1 MEGVLRVEHENL
13 WNFWAKSSPPHPL
26 LCHLIDAGHVA
37 LSLMARGPYSR
48 LAEQMRSAT
57 VDADA
62 MSFEWLAYLVAM
74 HDLGKCDPEF
84 QSKGSADLVKPLI
97 AMGLDCTR
105 ADSRFRHEMAS
116 GMWVLQRLRRRDAWD
131 RATARTIAQ
140 ALRGHHGNFQARPQP
155 DDDERTDMWNRW
167 RERLD
172 DELRAVF
179 GNPPMGLQFRD
190 QSAAGLL
197 ITGLVVL
204 SDWIA
209 SSEELFPRDWH
220 GQSLAE
226 YVSQSRHQ
234 ADTAVRRLGLDDEAP
249 WTGRL
254 SFRAA
259 WPHLAEPRPIQRVCE
274 QLVESEV
281 PPGLT
286 LIEAPMGEGK
296 SEAAMYLAAA
306 WVARGLASGMYLA
319 LPTAATSN
327 QMHGRL
333 LAFLAGQGAGT
344 GSRVQLVHGMSHL
357 VDQQSPMRGPEVNDE
372 AAEASATD
380 DTTAVQWFHPHK
392 RSLLA
397 RFGVGTVDQALFA
410 ALNVKHG
417 FLRLFGLAGKVLIV
431 DEVHAYDAYMS
442 HVLRCLLEWARTL
455 NIPVIVLS
463 ATLPESRRRALV
475 QAYAPDVD
483 WPVKSPLA
491 TYPRITHVTPDNQ
504 VRELAVPGPVRT
516 AHVRVQLEV
525 GLLGDAPHIAQMV
538 VDRLRVVGG
547 CHAVV
552 VNTVDMA
559 QAVYDEVAHLLSEGK
574 GDPGILLRLFH
585 ARFLWEE
592 RQPIEHSVLAW
603 FGDRSLKAPEDPDYH
618 PRPERAILVATQ
630 VVEQSLD
637 LDFDELYTEMAPI
650 DLVLQRAGRVH
661 RHARGPR
668 PTGSDPVVHLFTPA
682 PNRADWKATEWV
694 YQPYLLWKTWR
705 VAERYRWWE
714 LPHDIPPLVEMVYG
728 PENIGDWETR
738 DADYRKLTDWEQ
750 KASEKAEQY
759 VIPSPEGFAFALAS
773 SSPVWSEDGD
783 ARSYLTAKT
792 RLVDH
797 SLRIA
802 LLEVDDLPDV
812 FGGARR
818 PSKGELQHLLA
829 RTVSV
834 PSSWLRGVTA
844 VDARH
849 PLEQASRW
857 LQGGVILRVDGE
869 VWRGRT
875 QDDREFAI
883 VNHPVYGVQRVWEGE
898 EPQDDELV

>member
-1 MEGVLRVEHENL
+1 MHMEHEGV
-13 WNFWAKSSPPHPL
+13 WNFWAKSEPPHPL
-26 LCHLIDAGHVA
+26 LCHMLDAGHVA
-37 LSLMARGPYSR
+37 LNLMARGPYSR
-48 LAEQMRSAT
+48 LAAQLRAVT
-57 VDADA
+57 VDADSL
-62 MSFEWLAYLVAM
+62 SFEWLGYVVAM

-84 QSKGSADLVKPLI
+84 QSKGSADLIQPLA

-105 ADSRFRHEMAS
+105 ADARFRHEMAS
-116 GMWVLQRLRRRDAWD
+116 GAWVLQSLVRRDAWK
-131 RATARTIAQ
+131 RTSARTIAQ
-140 ALRGHHGNFQARPQP
+140 ALRGHHGNFGPRDQP
-155 DDDERTDMWNRW
+155 DDDERTAMWNFW
-167 RERLD
+167 RQRLE

-179 GNPPMGLQFRD
+179 GNPPTGLQFRD

-220 GQSLAE
+220 GQSLAD
-226 YVSQSRHQ
+226 YVCQSREQ
-234 ADTAVRRLGLDDEAP
+234 ADAAVRRLGLDDDAP
-249 WTGRL
+249 WAGRL
-254 SFRAA
+254 SFRHA
-259 WPHLAEPRPIQRVCE
+259 WPHLSEPRPIQNACE

-281 PPGLT
+281 APGLT

-333 LAFLAGQGAGT
+333 QAFLAGQGADA
-344 GSRVQLVHGMSHL
+344 GSRVQLVHGMSSL
-357 VDQQSPMRGPEVNDE
+357 VDQQSPMRGPEINDE
-372 AAEASATD
+372 APAASAVD
-380 DTTAVQWFHPHK
+380 ADTTAVQWFHPHK

-442 HVLRCLLEWARTL
+442 QVLRCLLEWARAL

-475 QAYAPDVD
+475 EAYAPDVD
-483 WPVKSPLA
+483 WPAQSPLA

-516 AHVRVQLEV
+516 ACVRVHLEA
-525 GLLGDAPHIAQMV
+525 GLLGDARRIAETV
-538 VDRLRVVGG
+538 VDRLRAVGG

-559 QAVYDEVAHLLSEGK
+559 QAVYDEVVRLLDETDGE
-574 GDPGILLRLFH
+574 PAELLQLFH

-592 RQPIEHSVLAW
+592 RQPIENSVLAW
-603 FGDRSLKAPEDPDYH
+603 FGDRSLKAPKDPDYH

-637 LDFDELYTEMAPI
+637 LDFDELYTELAPI
-650 DLVLQRAGRVH
+650 DLLLQRAGRVH
-661 RHARGPR
+661 RHARGLR
-668 PTGSDPVVHLFTPA
+668 PTGSDPVVHLFTPD
-682 PNRADWKATEWV
+682 PDRPDWKATEWV

-705 VAERYRWWE
+705 AAERHRVWD
-714 LPHDIPPLVEMVYG
+714 LPHDIPRLVEMVYG
-728 PENIGDWETR
+728 PEDIGSWATR
-738 DADYRKLTDWEQ
+738 DADARQLADWEQ

-759 VIPSPEGFAFALAS
+759 VIPSPKGSEFALAS
-773 SSPVWSEDGD
+773 GSSVWSEDGD

-797 SLRIA
+797 STRIA
-802 LLEVDDLPDV
+802 LLEGDDLAGV
-812 FGGARR
+812 LGGTRR
-818 PSKGELQHLLA
+818 PSKAELQQLLA

-834 PSSWLRGVTA
+834 PGSWLRGVTA
-844 VDARH
+844 ADDSH
-849 PLEQASRW
+849 PLEQAGRW
-857 LQGGVILRVDGE
+857 LPGGAILRVDDG

-875 QDDREFAI
+875 PEGRAFAL
-883 VNHPVYGVQRVWEGE
+883 VNHPVYGIQRVWEGE
-898 EPQDDELV
+898 EPQHDQFV